1 MMAARER
8 HRGIFTDNRGF
19 TLVELLVVIVIIGIL
34 AAVVA
39 PRIMQNPD
47 KARVKAAQAQIGI
60 FGVALDQYALDTGS
74 YPSTSEGLDAL
85 VRNSGAEN
93 WDGPYLK
100 SSEVPKD
107 PWGNPYQYQ
116 APGSHGDYDI
126 ISFGKDKQAGG
137 EKYNADITS
146 WQ

>member
-1 MMAARER
+1 MSRKSALR
-8 HRGIFTDNRGF
+8 DSRGF

-47 KARVKAAQAQIGI
+47 KARMKAAKAQIAI
-60 FGVALDQYALDTGS
+60 FGVALDQLALDTGS
-74 YPSTSEGLDAL
+74 YPNTSEGLGAL
-85 VRNSGAEN
+85 VRSSGGEG

-100 SSEVPKD
+100 SMEVPKD

-126 ISFGKDKQAGG
+126 ISFGKDKSQGG
-137 EKYNADITS
+137 EGFNADISS
-146 WQ
+146 WE

>member
-1 MMAARER
+1 MAETTER
-8 HRGIFTDNRGF
+8 RRILRDSRGF

-47 KARVKAAQAQIGI
+47 KARMKAAKAQITI
-60 FGVALDQYALDTGS
+60 FGVALDQFALDTGS
-74 YPSTSEGLDAL
+74 YPTTSEGLQAL
-85 VRNSGAEN
+85 VGSSGAEG

-100 SSEVPKD
+100 STEVPKD

-126 ISFGKDKQAGG
+126 ISYGKDKSQGG
-137 EKYNADITS
+137 EGYNADISS
-146 WQ
+146 WE

>member
-1 MMAARER
+1 MKTTIER
-8 HRGIFTDNRGF
+8 RTILRDSRGF

-47 KARVKAAQAQIGI
+47 KARMKAAKAQIAI
-60 FGVALDQYALDTGS
+60 FGVALDQLALDTGS
-74 YPSTSEGLDAL
+74 YPNTSEGLEAL
-85 VRNSGAEN
+85 VRSSGAEG

-100 SSEVPKD
+100 STEVPKD

-126 ISFGKDKQAGG
+126 ISYGKDKSQGG

-146 WQ
+146 WE

>member
-1 MMAARER
+1 MAETTER
-8 HRGIFTDNRGF
+8 RRILRDSRGF

-47 KARVKAAQAQIGI
+47 KARMKAAKAQIAI
-60 FGVALDQYALDTGS
+60 FGVALDQLALDTGS
-74 YPSTSEGLDAL
+74 YPNTSEGLEAL
-85 VRNSGAEN
+85 VRSSGAEG

-100 SSEVPKD
+100 STEVPKD

-126 ISFGKDKQAGG
+126 ISYGKDKSQGG

-146 WQ
+146 WE